1 MWITNVRFIKGR
13 SKMKKLKKQWN
24 KVTVLLLTFGI
35 VFGLFGA
42 MPVQAQDGNA
52 SGSTIFDVKIV
63 HTNDIH

>member
-1 MWITNVRFIKGR
+1 MRITNVRFIKGR

-42 MPVQAQDGNA
+42 MPVQAQDGTA

-63 HTNDIH
+63 HTRA